1 MIRRL
6 FLDDIRQP
14 ETCATYMPSPEMYV
28 EENWDVVRDYKQFVN
43 YIEENGVPDV
53 ISFDHDLADIH
64 YDPTTWT
71 EGFVYKEETG
81 YDCAKW
87 LLQYCVKNKIPVP
100 EYHVHSMNPIG
111 KKNIEGIFE
120 SYERFK
126 EKVKQ

>member
-1 MIRRL
+1 MKKRL

-14 ETCATYMPSPEMYV
+14 ETCATYMLSPEIYV
-28 EENWDVVRDYKQFVN
+28 EESWDVVRDYKQFVN

-71 EGFVYKEETG
+71 ESFSYKEETG

-87 LLQYCVKNKIPVP
+87 LCNYCVKNGILLP
-100 EYHVHSMNPIG
+100 EFYVHSMNPIG
-111 KKNIEGIFE
+111 KENIQKCLE
-120 SYERFK
+120 SCRKYI
-126 EKVKQ
+126 